1 MRHVTDA
8 PVLPSCSMVPAPVPD
23 LSDEL
28 VVRGVAADEVVSAPL
43 ESLGVSLSQPGSLV
57 AVLIC

>member
-1 MRHVTDA
+1 
-8 PVLPSCSMVPAPVPD
+8 MVPVPVPD
-23 LSDEL
+23 LPDEL